1 MSVFRFLN
9 AYSNEAKK
17 APRMDPVVMPWLT
30 GCAQNMLEKCW
41 KEEDKEKLGTHNLR
55 TGQKQL
61 IKCVCPLSIST
72 PLLHSKQNKW
82 LLQPCPS
89 HSYTEDSIFL
99 LWTSVFV
106 CACVFFPRTLIKIHQ
121 KKCFQQQCLRM
132 LPPPLSSIKSGS
144 SSLKGD
150 EKLSLTLCH
159 TPVKRRAHS
168 KQGRVQVLIYYFT
181 QIIFLP
187 FFLTV
192 RTFTSQME
200 LSVLLWAFADLG
212 FCLPWWKRIGKK
224 RIGSLLTGAT
234 LMFVSK

>member
-1 MSVFRFLN
+1 MRRRKPHRWTQWWCHGWLAAHKICWKNVERRRIRKDWEHTISEQVRSSSLSVFALFLSQHPSCTVSKTSGC
-9 AYSNEAKK
+9 YSHALHT
-17 APRMDPVVMPWLT
+17 AT
-30 GCAQNMLEKCW
+30 
-41 KEEDKEKLGTHNLR
+41 
-55 TGQKQL
+55 QKTQYS
-61 IKCVCPLSIST
+61 CYEP
-72 PLLHSKQNKW
+72 
-82 LLQPCPS
+82 
-89 HSYTEDSIFL
+89 
-99 LWTSVFV
+99 SVFV

-187 FFLTV
+187 FFLTM

-212 FCLPWWKRIGKK
+212 FCFPWWKRIGKK

-234 LMFVSK
+234 LMFVFK

>member
-1 MSVFRFLN
+1 MHCAERFSSFGQFLAMSVFRLLN
-9 AYSNEAKK
+9 AYINSLMDGWWYHGWLAAHKICWRSGERKK
-17 APRMDPVVMPWLT
+17 T
-30 GCAQNMLEKCW
+30 GKDW
-41 KEEDKEKLGTHNLR
+41 KHTHLG

-72 PLLHSKQNKW
+72 LLLHHKQNKW
-82 LLQPCPS
+82 LLQSCPS
-89 HSYTEDSIFL
+89 HHYMEDSILL
-99 LWTSVFV
+99 LWDLCFV
-106 CACVFFPRTLIKIHQ
+106 VGFFFPRTLIKIHQ
-121 KKCFQQQCLRM
+121 KKCFQQQCLRT

-144 SSLKGD
+144 SNLKGD

-187 FFLTV
+187 FFLTM

-200 LSVLLWAFADLG
+200 LSVVLWAFADLE
-212 FCLPWWKRIGKK
+212 FCFP
-224 RIGSLLTGAT
+224 
-234 LMFVSK
+234 LMKEAR

>member
-1 MSVFRFLN
+1 MPFTQLHRRLNIPVMNPLFL
-9 AYSNEAKK
+9 
-17 APRMDPVVMPWLT
+17 
-30 GCAQNMLEKCW
+30 CA
-41 KEEDKEKLGTHNLR
+41 R
-55 TGQKQL
+55 
-61 IKCVCPLSIST
+61 
-72 PLLHSKQNKW
+72 
-82 LLQPCPS
+82 
-89 HSYTEDSIFL
+89 
-99 LWTSVFV
+99 
-106 CACVFFPRTLIKIHQ
+106 VFFPRTLIKIHQ
-121 KKCFQQQCLRM
+121 KKCFQQQCLWM

-187 FFLTV
+187 FFLTM

-212 FCLPWWKRIGKK
+212 FCFPWWKRIGKK